1 MAANILLNI
10 TPNEHNEYHDIESIV
25 WVMAYCALRWL
36 PHVEYTGVQLDDYIT
51 RLFDEHKK
59 DFRGQSKGG
68 LVKFE
73 EMDSSVHLDGM
84 EGLPPIFYDWFTGV
98 KHLLADSIRKR
109 NYDYSQIKKDDLR
122 RCWQNAVEALE
133 KPPLDGSPKA
143 PLCDRVEHPLA
154 KARNLATPLDATRT
168 SITSTSLQEQG
179 SRRSQ
184 PAEAKPQPKPKR
196 KAAVINDGAEEEEAA
211 RRYHT
216 RSASRGTSNGQGSA
230 VHRSGNGSRG
240 SRP

>member
-1 MAANILLNI
+1 MATNILMNI
-10 TPNEHNEYHDIESIV
+10 TPNEHNEYHDIESII

-36 PHVEYTGVQLDDYIT
+36 PHAEYSAVVLHDLIT
-51 RLFDEHKK
+51 QLFDEHRKNLQ
-59 DFRGQSKGG
+59 GQSKGG
-68 LVKFE
+68 LVKSE
-73 EMDSSVHLDGM
+73 EMDSSMHFGGM
-84 EGLPPIFYDWFTGV
+84 EGLPQVFHDWFTGV
-98 KHLLADSIRKR
+98 KDLLSDSIRKR

-122 RCWQNAVEALE
+122 RCWQKAVEALE

-143 PLCDRVEHPLA
+143 SLCNRVEHPLA

-184 PAEAKPQPKPKR
+184 PAEAKPKPKR